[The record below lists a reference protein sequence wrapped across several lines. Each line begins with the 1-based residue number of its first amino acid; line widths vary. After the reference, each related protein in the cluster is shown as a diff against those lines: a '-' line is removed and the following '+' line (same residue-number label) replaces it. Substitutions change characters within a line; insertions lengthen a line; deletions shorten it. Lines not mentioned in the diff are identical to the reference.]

1 MFVGWWGWESGK
13 KESIE
18 FHNVVI
24 FKLHVWFPNLSVYKI
39 YLVSLLKMSVQTVDQ
54 DDRLDWFGE
63 TPFPHK
69 PYGNTE
75 KYITNLKTYVKNP
88 KGEMWNY
95 LGIQIAMETQSK

>member
-1 MFVGWWGWESGK
+1 MWKSGK

-18 FHNVVI
+18 FHNAVI
-24 FKLHVWFPNLSVYKI
+24 FKLHVWFLNRSVYKI
-39 YLVSLLKMSVQTVDQ
+39 YIVSLLKVSVQTVDW

-75 KYITNLKTYVKNP
+75 KYITPIKIYVKKSQRRNV
-88 KGEMWNY
+88 NY
-95 LGIQIAMETQSK
+95 LDFQNAIETQN